1 MPDPLSHDPAML
13 IVKPNSMPRFWW
25 LFPWSYARQLHRN
38 CNALKAL
45 CDRQDDLLRLQT
57 STRPRWSIWISGVAG
72 PDRKYLFKD
81 NDGQGRTHPKGISY
95 GTTVHFHGDA
105 WTIMKDPEDAIIF
118 CDRLNSGAI
127 K

>member
-1 MPDPLSHDPAML
+1 MPDPLAHSPSML
-13 IVKPNSMPRFWW
+13 IVRPNSMPPFWW

-45 CDRQDDLLRLQT
+45 SDKQDDLLRSQS
-57 STRPRWSIWISGVAG
+57 STRQRWSIWISGLPG

-81 NDGQGRTHPKGISY
+81 NDASGKN
-95 GTTVHFHGDA
+95 VGDLLHCVGSS

-118 CDRLNSGAI
+118 CDRLNSGQT

>member
-1 MPDPLSHDPAML
+1 ML
-13 IVKPNSMPRFWW
+13 IVKPNSMPRLWW

-45 CDRQDDLLRLQT
+45 SDKQDDLLRSQT
-57 STRPRWSIWISGVAG
+57 STRQRWSIWISGVAG

-81 NDGQGRTHPKGISY
+81 NDGTVKIPDTGITV
-95 GTTVHFHGDA
+95 GTAVHFHGNA

-118 CDRLNSGAI
+118 CDRLNSGET

>member
-1 MPDPLSHDPAML
+1 ML
-13 IVKPNSMPRFWW
+13 IVRPNSMPRFWW
-25 LFPWSYARQLHRN
+25 LFPWSYARQFHRN

-45 CDRQDDLLRLQT
+45 SDKQDYLLRSQT

-81 NDGQGRTHPKGISY
+81 NDARGKN
-95 GTTVHFHGDA
+95 VGDLLHCVGSS

-118 CDRLNSGAI
+118 CDRLNSGNI

>member
-1 MPDPLSHDPAML
+1 MPDPLSHHPAML
-13 IVKPNSMPRFWW
+13 IVRPNSMPAFWW
-25 LFPWSYARQLHRN
+25 LFPWSYAKQLHRN
-38 CNALKAL
+38 ANALKAL

-81 NDGQGRTHPKGISY
+81 NDASGKN
-95 GTTVHFHGDA
+95 VGDLLHCVGSS

-118 CDRLNSGAI
+118 CDRLNSGAT